1 MSTSE
6 NIELDP
12 IWQKVRITSVLIA
25 SVLIPIIIAFIGNSY
40 TKAIKDNEIGV
51 RYVELAVKIL
61 AEKPGSNSEGTEVS
75 SDLENKAVRKWAAEV
90 IDHYSEVK
98 LSPDAMNE
106 LERQKLL
113 IQMGES
119 AKKVSEMVNKL
130 NAIMQQSK

>member
-12 IWQKVRITSVLIA
+12 IWQKARITSVLIA

-75 SDLENKAVRKWAAEV
+75 NDLENKAVRKWAAEV

-113 IQMGES
+113 IQRVKELGET
-119 AKKVSEMVNKL
+119 ATKITEKL
-130 NAIMQQSK
+130 NVILQ